1 MDRMTSSLIPAEI
14 TRGELIMHRPGINKA
29 FIAMLI
35 NGSNEFIKTKQ
46 DFKIYWSML
55 IICWN
60 TI

>member
-35 NGSNEFIKTKQ
+35 NGSNEFIKTKR
-46 DFKIYWSML
+46 DL
-55 IICWN
+55 LEHN
-60 TI
+60 LN